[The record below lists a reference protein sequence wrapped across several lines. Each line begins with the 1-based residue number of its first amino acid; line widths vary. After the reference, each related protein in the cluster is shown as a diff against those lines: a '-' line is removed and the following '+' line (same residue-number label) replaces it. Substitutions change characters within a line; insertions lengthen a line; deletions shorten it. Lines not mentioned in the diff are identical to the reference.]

1 MAELICKLKRAW
13 VARRYSKSK
22 WKFILTFLYKVVV
35 LCCVSFAN
43 LQRWSELKQFTYFLE
58 KRKVAVVVGW
68 SFAIFI
74 LVFSLII
81 VWIFVE
87 RRWLLVLAELWTALS
102 LLGIL
107 LSRKWRGN
115 SRQQVII
122 QLFSIIWL
130 CAATFRLVANLAVD
144 WLSSVPI
151 ELLCWLR
158 L

>member
-151 ELLCWLR
+151 ELLRWLR